1 MKIYGRILVPLDG
14 TSIDEPLLEHVQRL
28 AAACEAT
35 VVLLRVAH
43 FHTRDSRTHEL
54 DDCRDYAERA
64 KARLDG
70 HGFAVETVVAGG
82 EPAETIIAQAHEQR
96 ADLIAMATHGH
107 GAVSRLV
114 LGSVADHVRHNASVP
129 LLFVKG
135 GSASPES

>member
-1 MKIYGRILVPLDG
+1 MAVYSRILVPLDG
-14 TSIDEPLLEHVQRL
+14 TPVDEPLLEHIQQL

-54 DDCRDYAERA
+54 DDCREYAQRA

-70 HGFAVETVVAGG
+70 HGFVVETVVASG
-82 EPAETIIAQAHEQR
+82 EPAQTIIEQAHEQR

-107 GAVSRLV
+107 GVVSRLL
-114 LGSVADHVRHNASVP
+114 LGSVADHVRHNTSVP

-135 GSASPES
+135 GAASPEG